1 MKINQNWLPLLA
13 LVAVL
18 VVPAKGHSSITINYE
33 VAEISSGGS
42 LVFSG
47 TLLFISHGSDNALD
61 SLGWTS
67 GTTFIR
73 GDDRF
78 FWAAQ
83 ITNGVA
89 AGAIPSVNMPSG
101 TISNTTKFSGIFI
114 AGLTSADVDYSNG
127 SLLGGKTFAA
137 SGGDIYN
144 FGSYRTDSIEDFGGD
159 PTGNMAW
166 VFPSDGALLQLSAY
180 SNTGDTYVGG
190 AITAN
195 LATSSTF
202 NVVPEPSTAS
212 LMMLGAAGLVALR
225 RLRKV

>member
-1 MKINQNWLPLLA
+1 MLA
-13 LVAVL
+13 IAVTL
-18 VVPAKGHSSITINYE
+18 GLANSGNSSITINYE

-47 TLLFISHGSDNALD
+47 TLLFVSHGSDNNLN
-61 SLGWTS
+61 SLGWTP
-67 GTTFIR
+67 GTSSFIR

-78 FWAAQ
+78 FWAAE
-83 ITNGVA
+83 INNGVA
-89 AGAIPSVNMPSG
+89 AGAIPSVNMPTG
-101 TISNTTKFSGIFI
+101 TIANTTKFSGIFI
-114 AGLTSADVDYSNG
+114 AGLTSADLDYNTG

-137 SGGDIYN
+137 SGGDTYN
-144 FGSYRTDSIEDFGGD
+144 FGTYRTDSIEDFGGD
-159 PTGNMAW
+159 PVGNMAW

-180 SNTGDTYVGG
+180 SNTGDTYTGG

-202 NVVPEPSTAS
+202 NVVPEPSTGA
-212 LMMLGAAGLVALR
+212 LMMIGAAGLVALR